1 MFEIQILSIRTQT
14 LTLFNT
20 DFLCDY
26 IYLSGCGCGWVLFSQ
41 LESSRE
47 GVMGDK
53 LEKLINSEIREKNHK
68 KTRTHI
74 QYPFSLSLFIVCVR
88 GRICLL

>member
-1 MFEIQILSIRTQT
+1 M
-14 LTLFNT
+14 
-20 DFLCDY
+20 
-26 IYLSGCGCGWVLFSQ
+26 LFSQ

-53 LEKLINSEIREKNHK
+53 LEKLISSEIREENHK
-68 KTRTHI
+68 KTGTNI
-74 QYPFSLSLFIVCVR
+74 QYPFSLSLFVVCVR